1 MRSVTSEIQYTDFE
15 YKGHPVRVIDT
26 PGFFDTSMPPEE
38 IQRALSQFGDVA
50 REGITALLVV
60 VKKER
65 LTAENAA
72 VCEFVHCVL
81 GDGALHK
88 YGVMVMT
95 HSSDA
100 TAALKQ
106 ALEALPA
113 ENYGNRMLG
122 LVGGRLLSCEARAWR
137 QGRIRDSV
145 LGQVL
150 EMHAQNEGRAAD
162 PEMFQWARIKQLEAA
177 KLEARPPSGLIAPCT
192 PQPHAPRS
200 PTPRRARVHAPQPWR
215 DTPRTRAHPLHPA
228 HALGRR
234 SFCPSRARA
243 LTSQEEMRPHLER
256 LEARHAA
263 AEEELRRS
271 AQEVSEGRE
280 AAHQAQL
287 RSLEAELATM
297 QSAAQHSFL
306 DLGLYR
312 RRAEIEAEIEA
323 KRAAHAQQADEKLR
337 ALEAQ
342 LASSEAERLEMRRM
356 AVEAFKARQGE
367 LKSQEAAA
375 RQQLEAGGDFDLL
388 KAAAHAAGMDE
399 MDAKLKRA
407 WEERTRDFGKSVD
420 GACSIQ

>member
-1 MRSVTSEIQYTDFE
+1 
-15 YKGHPVRVIDT
+15 
-26 PGFFDTSMPPEE
+26 
-38 IQRALSQFGDVA
+38 
-50 REGITALLVV
+50 
-60 VKKER
+60 
-65 LTAENAA
+65 
-72 VCEFVHCVL
+72 
-81 GDGALHK
+81 
-88 YGVMVMT
+88 
-95 HSSDA
+95 
-100 TAALKQ
+100 
-106 ALEALPA
+106 
-113 ENYGNRMLG
+113 
-122 LVGGRLLSCEARAWR
+122 
-137 QGRIRDSV
+137 
-145 LGQVL
+145 
-150 EMHAQNEGRAAD
+150 
-162 PEMFQWARIKQLEAA
+162 
-177 KLEARPPSGLIAPCT
+177 
-192 PQPHAPRS
+192 
-200 PTPRRARVHAPQPWR
+200 
-215 DTPRTRAHPLHPA
+215 
-228 HALGRR
+228 
-234 SFCPSRARA
+234 
-243 LTSQEEMRPHLER
+243 MRPHLER

-263 AEEELRRS
+263 AEEELRRR

-312 RRAEIEAEIEA
+312 RRAEVEAEIEA

-367 LKSQEAAA
+367 LKSREAAA

>member
-1 MRSVTSEIQYTDFE
+1 
-15 YKGHPVRVIDT
+15 
-26 PGFFDTSMPPEE
+26 
-38 IQRALSQFGDVA
+38 
-50 REGITALLVV
+50 
-60 VKKER
+60 
-65 LTAENAA
+65 
-72 VCEFVHCVL
+72 
-81 GDGALHK
+81 
-88 YGVMVMT
+88 
-95 HSSDA
+95 
-100 TAALKQ
+100 
-106 ALEALPA
+106 
-113 ENYGNRMLG
+113 MLG

-150 EMHAQNEGRAAD
+150 EMHAQNDGHAAD

-177 KLEARPPSGLIAPCT
+177 KLEARPPSGWIAPRT

-243 LTSQEEMRPHLER
+243 RARALTLQEEMRPHLER

-312 RRAEIEAEIEA
+312 RRAEVEAEIEA

-367 LKSQEAAA
+367 LKSKEAAA

>member
-1 MRSVTSEIQYTDFE
+1 
-15 YKGHPVRVIDT
+15 
-26 PGFFDTSMPPEE
+26 
-38 IQRALSQFGDVA
+38 
-50 REGITALLVV
+50 
-60 VKKER
+60 
-65 LTAENAA
+65 
-72 VCEFVHCVL
+72 
-81 GDGALHK
+81 
-88 YGVMVMT
+88 
-95 HSSDA
+95 
-100 TAALKQ
+100 
-106 ALEALPA
+106 
-113 ENYGNRMLG
+113 
-122 LVGGRLLSCEARAWR
+122 
-137 QGRIRDSV
+137 
-145 LGQVL
+145 
-150 EMHAQNEGRAAD
+150 
-162 PEMFQWARIKQLEAA
+162 
-177 KLEARPPSGLIAPCT
+177 
-192 PQPHAPRS
+192 
-200 PTPRRARVHAPQPWR
+200 
-215 DTPRTRAHPLHPA
+215 
-228 HALGRR
+228 
-234 SFCPSRARA
+234 
-243 LTSQEEMRPHLER
+243 MRPHLER

-367 LKSQEAAA
+367 LKSKEAAA

>member
-1 MRSVTSEIQYTDFE
+1 MTSEIQYTDFE

-50 REGITALLVV
+50 REGISALLVV

-81 GDGALHK
+81 GDGALQK
-88 YGVMVMT
+88 YGVMIMT

-113 ENYGNRMLG
+113 DNYGARMLG

-145 LGQVL
+145 LQQVL
-150 EMHAQNEGRAAD
+150 EMHAQNDGHAAD
-162 PEMFQWARIKQLEAA
+162 PEMFHWARIKQLEAA
-177 KLEARPPSGLIAPCT
+177 KLEARPRAGCPTHPAAPRRAAHACTRHSRGATPRAPVPIPCT
-192 PQPHAPRS
+192 PH
-200 PTPRRARVHAPQPWR
+200 TP
-215 DTPRTRAHPLHPA
+215 
-228 HALGRR
+228 LGRR
-234 SFCPSRARA
+234 RFCPARARA
-243 LTSQEEMRPHLER
+243 RTSQEEMRPHLER

-263 AEEELRRS
+263 AEEELRRR

-297 QSAAQHSFL
+297 QAAAQHSFL

-367 LKSQEAAA
+367 LRQSQEAAA

-407 WEERTRDFGKSVD
+407 WEERTRDFGRSVG